1 MLVIVPHL
9 LIVGFQFGR
18 IRFLI
23 GVFAERDGGGE
34 PGFQFILMRGVP
46 ERQTDYRE
54 GVLRKLKEAVHFL
67 NVIPDAARV
76 NSSESQS
83 FKRGKG
89 VLSLNRGIHAA
100 HNQLLGPAE
109 IRLRHEDLIAVII
122 RAEHPELRGRN
133 DVLLIAGE
141 FRELRLQFLIRDP
154 DSRGDLQKA
163 GGACR
168 AGGFINRFEI
178 FLAHRF
184 ISKGPD

>member
-9 LIVGFQFGR
+9 LIVGFQFRR

-109 IRLRHEDLIAVII
+109 IR
-122 RAEHPELRGRN
+122 
-133 DVLLIAGE
+133 
-141 FRELRLQFLIRDP
+141 
-154 DSRGDLQKA
+154 
-163 GGACR
+163 
-168 AGGFINRFEI
+168 
-178 FLAHRF
+178 
-184 ISKGPD
+184 

>member
-1 MLVIVPHL
+1 M
-9 LIVGFQFGR
+9 
-18 IRFLI
+18 
-23 GVFAERDGGGE
+23 
-34 PGFQFILMRGVP
+34 
-46 ERQTDYRE
+46 
-54 GVLRKLKEAVHFL
+54 
-67 NVIPDAARV
+67 
-76 NSSESQS
+76 
-83 FKRGKG
+83 
-89 VLSLNRGIHAA
+89 
-100 HNQLLGPAE
+100 
-109 IRLRHEDLIAVII
+109 II